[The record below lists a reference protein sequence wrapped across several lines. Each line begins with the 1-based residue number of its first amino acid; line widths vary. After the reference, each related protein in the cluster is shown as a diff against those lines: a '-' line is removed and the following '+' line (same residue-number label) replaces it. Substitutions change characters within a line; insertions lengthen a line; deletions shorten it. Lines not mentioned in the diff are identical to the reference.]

1 RRLPDNTPVTICIAT
16 IAEADESPKI
26 VFAADRLVSGQV
38 QFEHGNPKIYELRK
52 NCLLMLAG
60 NPLKGSL
67 IISSVVEQINKK
79 SVPLKELAN
88 KVSIETRLLRNKT
101 VEEQL
106 LYPRSL
112 TLEKFYSQIKQ
123 FPEWFADS
131 IDDQLQED
139 PYQIDFLLFGIEN
152 DVPHLYQI
160 RTNGEVN
167 SYDSLGFAAIGIG
180 AGQSIAELG
189 RYQYGSNISLSQ
201 AINLTYLAKKEADR
215 VSGVGKETDLEI
227 LYTNTSK
234 EVDRWKADKDFLTM
248 LDNQVLKLRGFEH
261 QLQKETEKVISE
273 RLFGKKDEKQ
283 EYSKHE
289 PE

>member
-1 RRLPDNTPVTICIAT
+1 VTICIAT

-201 AINLTYLAKKEADR
+201 AINLTYLAKKEAER

-227 LYTNTSK
+227 LYTNTSE

>member
-1 RRLPDNTPVTICIAT
+1 MTICIAT

-201 AINLTYLAKKEADR
+201 AINLTYLAKKEAER

-227 LYTNTSK
+227 LYTNTSE